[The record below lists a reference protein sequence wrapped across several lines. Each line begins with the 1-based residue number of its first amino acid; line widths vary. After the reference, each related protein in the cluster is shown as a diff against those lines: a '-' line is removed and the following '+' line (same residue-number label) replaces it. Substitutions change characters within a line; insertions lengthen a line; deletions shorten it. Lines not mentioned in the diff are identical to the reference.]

1 MLEFNKERFL
11 SLLCA
16 APEIEPV
23 IEEAEHS
30 EYVKSL
36 VDAFQKDGRLDLNQ
50 INFDA
55 FDLCHVTP
63 KGYSRIYDRVK
74 DGWVKG
80 VVHFCRKTPTA
91 HLQKRAFF

>member
-11 SLLCA
+11 SLLCT

-36 VDAFQKDGRLDLNQ
+36 VDAFQTDGRLDLN
-50 INFDA
+50 
-55 FDLCHVTP
+55 
-63 KGYSRIYDRVK
+63 
-74 DGWVKG
+74 
-80 VVHFCRKTPTA
+80 
-91 HLQKRAFF
+91 